1 MEPAIISI
9 SEASLADINLIQE
22 IGRKTFYDSFIAITP
37 EAAMQEYL
45 NSAFNF
51 TQLTQELNDS
61 NSKFY
66 LVYFGE
72 NIAGYGKINFL
83 KSPYGLP
90 VMPNA
95 MEIQRIY
102 IDLPYQG
109 IGAANQLMQ
118 LFFKEAKARS
128 LHNIWLSTGS
138 FNNKALHFY
147 KKYGFN
153 KIGNHEF
160 WVGAELFDDV
170 ILHKELGITA

>member
-1 MEPAIISI
+1 MEPGNIII
-9 SEASLADINLIQE
+9 REASIIDINLIQE

-37 EAAMQEYL
+37 EAAMQVYL
-45 NSAFNF
+45 NQAFNLI
-51 TQLTQELNDS
+51 QLAQELNDS

-66 LVYFGE
+66 LVYFSE
-72 NIAGYGKINFL
+72 NLAGYGKINFH
-83 KSPYGLP
+83 KSPYDLP
-90 VMPNA
+90 EMPDA

-109 IGAANQLMQ
+109 IGAAHQLMQ
-118 LFFKEAKARS
+118 EFFREAKNRT
-128 LHNIWLSTGS
+128 LRNVWLSTGS

-160 WVGAELFDDV
+160 WVGEELFDDV
-170 ILHKELGITA
+170 ILYMEMTD

>member
-1 MEPAIISI
+1 MEPGNIII
-9 SEASLADINLIQE
+9 REASITDINLIQE

-37 EAAMQEYL
+37 ETAMQVYL
-45 NSAFNF
+45 NQAFNLS
-51 TQLTQELNDS
+51 QLTQELNHS

-72 NIAGYGKINFL
+72 NLAGYGKINFH
-83 KSPYGLP
+83 KSPYDLP
-90 VMPNA
+90 EMSDV

-102 IDLPYQG
+102 IDPPYQG
-109 IGAANQLMQ
+109 IGAAHQLM
-118 LFFKEAKARS
+118 LVFFEEAKKRS
-128 LHNIWLSTGS
+128 LKNIWLSTGS

-160 WVGAELFDDV
+160 WVGEELFDDV
-170 ILHKELGITA
+170 ILYKEITD

>member
-1 MEPAIISI
+1 MEPSNISI
-9 SEASLADINLIQE
+9 REAGITDINLIQE

-37 EAAMQEYL
+37 ESAMQEYL
-45 NSAFNF
+45 NLAFNI
-51 TQLTQELNDS
+51 TQLTLELNDS

-66 LVYFGE
+66 LIYFGE
-72 NIAGYGKINFL
+72 NLAGYGKINFH

-90 VMPNA
+90 AMPYV

-102 IDLPYQG
+102 IDTPFQG
-109 IGAANQLMQ
+109 IGAAHQLM
-118 LFFKEAKARS
+118 LVFFDEAKKRK
-128 LHNIWLSTGS
+128 LKNIWLSTGS

-147 KKYGFN
+147 TKYSFT

-170 ILHKELGITA
+170 ILHKEIEITE